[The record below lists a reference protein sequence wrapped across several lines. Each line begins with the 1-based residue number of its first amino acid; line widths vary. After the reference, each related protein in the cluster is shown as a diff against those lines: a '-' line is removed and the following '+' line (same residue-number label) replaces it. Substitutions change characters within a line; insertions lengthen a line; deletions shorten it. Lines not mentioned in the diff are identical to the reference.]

1 MCIIS
6 PFRWTRRFALQ
17 PAFISLALVLVIS
30 LAACGGGS
38 GSSGSS
44 TSSGPVTLTLW
55 DWVPGA
61 ANSVALWNKTHPNI
75 QVKLEN
81 VGAGPTEY
89 NKLYTAIK
97 ANNEPDM
104 AQVEFQLL
112 PTFETTGSLVDL
124 SQYGAN
130 DVKSGFVPWTW
141 SQVTLGSAV
150 YSIPEDSG
158 PMALYY
164 RADLFQKY
172 NIPVPTTW
180 AQYADDAANL
190 HAADPKVYI
199 TDFPPKEPGWFT
211 GLVWQ
216 AGGEYFSTSGQ
227 SWKVSVNN
235 PQAQQVAAYWQ
246 DLLTK
251 KLVKTEPDFTNAW
264 YNDLQTGTLATWVSA
279 VWGAGTLEQNAPQT
293 SGKWRVAPLP
303 QWTSGQAV
311 AGNWGGSTFVVFKS
325 SKHPKEATQF
335 DIWLQTNQQSLD
347 AMIKGANIYPAY
359 APALDSPSVNGPSPF
374 FGNQAIGPLFKQAS
388 TQVNV
393 NFQWGP
399 TIDQVYNDMGDQFA
413 NAINGQSTL
422 SQGLDAVQQSTISYM
437 KKQGF
442 NVIT

>member
-1 MCIIS
+1 MHINSSFPWI
-6 PFRWTRRFALQ
+6 RRFALQ
-17 PAFISLALVLVIS
+17 PAFVSLALVLVIS

-38 GSSGSS
+38 SSSGSS
-44 TSSGPVTLTLW
+44 TSSGPVSLTIW

-61 ANSVALWNKTHPNI
+61 AKSVALWNSTHPNI

-112 PTFETTGSLVDL
+112 PSFETTGSLVDL
-124 SQYGAN
+124 SSYGAN
-130 DVKSGFVPWTW
+130 DVKDKFVPWTW
-141 SQVTLGSAV
+141 NQVSLGNAV

-158 PMALYY
+158 PMAMYY

-172 NIPVPTTW
+172 HIPVPTTW
-180 AQYADDAANL
+180 AQYADAAAKL

-211 GLVWQ
+211 GLMWQ
-216 AGGEYFSTSGQ
+216 AGGQLFTINGQ
-227 SWKVSVNN
+227 SWKVSINN
-235 PQAQQVAAYWQ
+235 PQAQQVASYWQ
-246 DLLTK
+246 DLLAK
-251 KLVKTEPDFTNAW
+251 KLVKTDPDFINSW
-264 YNDLQTGTLATWVSA
+264 FNDLQTGAVATWVSA

-293 SGKWRVAPLP
+293 SGKWRVAPMP
-303 QWTSGQAV
+303 QWTAGQAV

-359 APALDSPSVNGPSPF
+359 QPALDSPSVNGPQPF
-374 FGNQAIGPLFKQAS
+374 FGNQALGPIFKQAS

-399 TIDQVYNDMGDQFA
+399 TIDQVYSDIGDQFA
-413 NAINGQSTL
+413 NAVIGRGTL
-422 SQGLDAVQQSTISYM
+422 SDGLNAVQQSTVSFM
-437 KKQGF
+437 QKQGF
-442 NVIT
+442 SVTT

>member
-1 MCIIS
+1 MQILS
-6 PFRWTRRFALQ
+6 SFHWMRRFAPRFALVS
-17 PAFISLALVLVIS
+17 FALVLMAS

-38 GSSGSS
+38 SSPSSSSS
-44 TSSGPVTLTLW
+44 TGPVTLTLW

-61 ANSVALWNKTHPNI
+61 ANSVALWNSTHPNI

-97 ANNEPDM
+97 ANNEPDL

-112 PTFETTGSLVDL
+112 PTFESTGSLVDL

-130 DVKSGFVPWTW
+130 DVKDQFVPWTW
-141 SQVTLGSAV
+141 KQVTLGNAV

-158 PMALYY
+158 PMAMYY
-164 RADLFQKY
+164 REDIFKKY
-172 NIPVPTTW
+172 NLPVPTTW
-180 AQYADDAANL
+180 AQYADDAAKL

-216 AGGEYFSTSGQ
+216 AGGEYFTINGQ
-227 SWKVSVNN
+227 SWKVAVNN
-235 PQAQQVAAYWQ
+235 PQAQQVASYWQ
-246 DLLTK
+246 DLLAK
-251 KLVKTEPDFTNAW
+251 KLVKTDPDFTNAW
-264 YNDLQTGTLATWVSA
+264 YNDLQTGAVASWVSA

-293 SGKWRVAPLP
+293 SGKWRVAPMP
-303 QWTSGQAV
+303 QWTTGQAV

-359 APALDSPSVNGPSPF
+359 APALESPSVNGPLPF
-374 FGNQAIGPLFKQAS
+374 FGNQALGPIFKQAS

-399 TIDQVYNDMGDQFA
+399 TIDQVYNDMGDQFS
-413 NAINGQSTL
+413 NAVNGQSTL
-422 SQGLDAVQQSTISYM
+422 SDGLNAVQQSTIAYM
-437 KKQGF
+437 QKQGF
-442 NVIT
+442 TVST